1 LLAAPV
7 ELPHRSSPVGWVTI
21 ATNDL

>member
-7 ELPHRSSPVGWVTI
+7 ESPHRSSPVGWVTI
-21 ATNDL
+21 ATNGL